1 MDEPKQPTVLIV
13 DDIPSNLRTLGDYLI
28 ACGLEV
34 LFAVDGKGA
43 LDHCRCDPPDII
55 LMDVLMP
62 GWDGFETCR
71 QLKQEPVTA
80 EIPVIFITALS
91 QPEDRVKGL
100 EAGGVDFVSKP
111 LHHEEVLAR
120 IRTHLLIQSQK
131 RALQELNATKDKFFS
146 IISHDLKGA
155 FNGLIAGTDLMRQSF
170 ESLDDEVIKSLM
182 EGLYLSAK
190 NAFNLLE
197 NLLQWSRSQT
207 GRLECNP
214 RLIDLAELAARVVRL
229 LESSAEAKD
238 IRLNN
243 HIREKI
249 WGYGDENMIQTVL
262 RNLVNNAI
270 KYCNSGGQVDIH
282 CRRGKDWLEVSVADT
297 GVGISP
303 KRLERLFRIDFHQAT
318 PGTAKEEGTGL
329 GLILCKEFVEKNH
342 GRIWANSQVGEQT
355 VFYFTLPAQDA

>member
-1 MDEPKQPTVLIV
+1 MNEPKQPTVLIV

-43 LDHCRCDPPDII
+43 LEHCRYDPPDII
-55 LMDVLMP
+55 LLDVLMP

-71 QLKQEPVTA
+71 QLKQDPVTTH
-80 EIPVIFITALS
+80 IPVIFITALS
-91 QPEDRVKGL
+91 QSEDRVKGL
-100 EAGGVDFVSKP
+100 EVGGVDFVTKP
-111 LHHEEVLAR
+111 LDQEEVLAR
-120 IRTHLLIQSQK
+120 IRTHLLLESQR

-170 ESLDDEVIKSLM
+170 ESLDDEVVKSLM
-182 EGLYLSAK
+182 EGLYVSAK

-207 GRLECNP
+207 GRLECTP
-214 RLIDLAELAARVVRL
+214 RVIDLAELAARVVHL
-229 LESSAEAKD
+229 LESSAKSKG

-243 HIREKI
+243 HIQEQVL
-249 WGYGDENMIQTVL
+249 GYADEEMIQTVL
-262 RNLVNNAI
+262 RNLVSNAI
-270 KYCNSGGQVDIH
+270 KYCNPGDQVDIH
-282 CRRGKDWLEVSVADT
+282 CQRTKDWLEVSVADT

-303 KRLERLFRIDFHQAT
+303 KRLERLFRIDFYQAS
-318 PGTAKEEGTGL
+318 PGTAKEQGTGL

-342 GRIWANSQVGEQT
+342 GRIWATSHPGEKT
-355 VFYFTLPAQDA
+355 VFRFTLPAHDA